1 MRIFLLLTLTAFIA
15 LSVAFLYHPKDQRRG
30 RFYNLRR
37 RIRIVSYAYVAA
49 VIIRLIL
56 YQFAHFDF

>member
-15 LSVAFLYHPKDQRRG
+15 LSVAFLYQPKNQRRG
-30 RFYNLRR
+30 RFFNIQR
-37 RIRIVSYAYVAA
+37 RIRIVGYAYVAA